1 MSANQA
7 RHRIVPDESGATTV
21 NRFWAAKELLDRAQ
35 PTGSP
40 RHMQQQASNRYL
52 SVGRV
57 GALAVSLGIGFA
69 LYTSATGVAFAAETG
84 SSSTGADGSDG
95 GQPEASDHDNKDDRA
110 GSAQNKESD
119 ENGADA
125 ADNAGGDDDDVTADV
140 DDNTGA
146 ELDGHG
152 SADEDEQEPGTAI
165 VDSDADEPQAG
176 FGGPDTPLRV
186 SGADKPGDHD
196 DAPTGPQD
204 ETPPPA
210 TVDTLVAEPP
220 ASIAPALEST
230 QPEGAIPPEAV
241 EVAVLAPVEESVEE
255 TEVIRMAVSNVISPL
270 LNTGNPIQS
279 ALTDT
284 LLAWVRRLINHT
296 FFNKTPVISEVT
308 TSEFLGTRMITINA
322 TDPNG
327 DPLTYEVVT
336 GPSKGVLVPGL
347 VAGTF
352 TYVPNPLELLGG
364 PYTETVKFRVRDD
377 SEHLTGVYGT
387 IQAFLE
393 NVARRLGLAKADTV
407 ETKEITFAVGTGDI
421 ELGLPPLVTASGG
434 KTYRLGSSGI
444 APITS
449 VSINDIDSDYVTGA
463 IVSVKTDDLLFSKF
477 IAGDKLSFTDTA
489 EITGVYDENTGV
501 LTLSGRATKAAYEA
515 ALESVTFTATQVVE
529 RFLGL
534 GFVGRTLSI
543 VVTDDTDVS
552 NSLFPA
558 RASVAVAKAARGAAP
573 TVTLSGTPTYPLGGS
588 GVAALQAVTINDADS
603 TMLSG
608 ATVTVKSS
616 ALFGSFI
623 SGDVLNFTDTAQI
636 IGSYDTSSGALTLTG
651 NATLAQY
658 KTALESVTF
667 TGTRPGGL
675 FNALQDRTVAV
686 TITDDTSLVSAAA
699 TASVKVANPAAPS
712 VSLSGAPTFILG
724 KPAVS
729 ALPSVTITDSDS
741 TTLSGAKVTVKTS
754 GLFGVFVSGDK
765 LNFVD
770 ANGITGNYNTSTGVL
785 TLSGNAT
792 VSQYKAAL
800 EAVTFSATQGGGLLG
815 ALSDR
820 TIVVTVTD
828 EISRTSDEALSSVNM
843 ANPVT
848 PSVSLSGTTTFVLG
862 YSNVVALPSVTISD
876 SDSPMLSGAK
886 VTVRKDDL
894 LFPDYVSG
902 DTLNFTNQNGISIVS
917 NTNGVLTLAGEATL
931 AHYKAALESITFSAT
946 QVIDGLLGGTVS
958 RNLTVTVTDE
968 LGLTSDAKT
977 GTVKVVRPTA
987 PSASVSGATP
997 TYTVGMA
1004 GVIVL
1009 PTVTITDSESTTLTK
1024 ATVTVRK
1031 NDFLFPD
1038 FVSGDKLNFT
1048 NQNGITGVYNTN
1060 TGVLTLTGT
1069 ASLANYT
1076 TALQSV
1082 TFTATQ
1088 VIDGLISGTVGRTIT
1103 FTVTDETN
1111 LTSDSSSASVNV
1123 VRSVAPTVSLAGGSQ
1138 TVVLGKT
1145 GVAVLPTVSITD
1157 SDSMVLTGAKVKV
1170 TAAPALI
1177 PVYISGDTF
1186 NFTGQNGI
1194 SIVSNSGGV
1203 LTLTGNATV
1212 AHYKAALES
1221 ITFSATSP
1229 GGLFGALLDRTFTVT
1244 VTDDSTATSNE
1255 VSRTVDVANP
1265 VLPTV
1270 SVSGPVPTF
1279 IIGKSTVT
1287 ALPTVTMSDSDSST
1301 LSKATVTVKTDDG
1314 IFSTV
1319 VGGDVL
1325 GFNNTNPWGIAGS
1338 YSNGVLTLTGNA
1350 SLANYTSAL
1359 QSVTFSATQNTANRA
1374 LTVTVT
1380 ATDDLNQA
1388 SDTASAT
1395 VKVAFPAPPTLSVS
1409 GATPTYL
1416 FGRSGVKLLP
1426 AVTIGD
1432 SDSVTLSGARVTV
1445 VGTILGIPSSFVSGD
1460 ALGFTNQNGISIAS
1474 NTNGV
1479 LTLTGTATLAQ
1490 YKTALESI
1498 TFSATQGGGAF
1509 GAFVDRAVTIT
1520 VTDETNRTSG
1530 EVSRSVKVDNPAPAT
1545 VSVSGST
1552 PTFLIG
1558 RAGVVALP
1566 SVTINDSDSAE
1577 IAGAKVSVKT
1587 DEFFPTVVAS
1597 DVLGFNNFNAWGI
1610 TGSYSGGVLA
1620 LTGTASVTN
1629 YQLALMSITFST
1641 SADTTDRKLTITVT
1655 GADDQGVASSEASR
1669 TVKVSTT
1676 VTPTVSP
1683 SGTTPTFYLTK
1694 SSPLIALP
1702 GVTVGDPDSPLL
1714 SGASVTVKAGSTV
1727 VGSDILT
1734 FNNSN
1739 AWGITGTF
1747 SNGVMSLTGS
1757 ASAAN
1762 YQAALQSITFAAT
1775 TNTTTR
1781 TLTVTVTSP
1790 DDTTSTATATA
1801 SIAVSNPVAP
1811 TVTLSGTD
1819 LIQLFGPSSTVIL
1832 DGAAR
1837 TVIGEAT
1844 INDPDSTTMS
1854 KAVVMVRTSGGSLI
1868 SSDALAFT
1876 PANGITVQSNTS
1888 GVLTL
1893 VGNATK
1899 AAYKAAL
1906 ESITLK
1912 VVDGGGLFGAP
1923 TGRTVSVTL
1932 TDELGSTGATST
1944 VSVSVNLF

>member
-7 RHRIVPDESGATTV
+7 RHRIARDESGAPTV
-21 NRFWAAKELLDRAQ
+21 NRFWAAKELLDLAQ

-40 RHMQQQASNRYL
+40 RHMQQASNRHL
-52 SVGRV
+52 CVGRV

-84 SSSTGADGSDG
+84 SSSTGADGSNG
-95 GQPEASDHDNKDDRA
+95 GQPQASDNDDNGEAER
-110 GSAQNKESD
+110 SAENKEGY
-119 ENGADA
+119 ENGDGET
-125 ADNAGGDDDDVTADV
+125 DNAGGEDDDDVTADV
-140 DDNTGA
+140 DENTGA
-146 ELDGHG
+146 EPDGIG
-152 SADEDEQEPGTAI
+152 PGDEDEQKLDAEI
-165 VDSDADEPQAG
+165 VDSDAHEPQVG
-176 FGGPDTPLRV
+176 SGSPDTPLGV
-186 SGADKPGDHD
+186 SGSDKTGDHD
-196 DAPTGPQD
+196 DIPTGPQD

-210 TVDTLVAEPP
+210 TVDTSVAEPP
-220 ASIAPALEST
+220 ASIAPAVEPT
-230 QPEGAIPPEAV
+230 EPEGGKAPETV
-241 EVAVLAPVEESVEE
+241 EVAFLAPVKESAQE
-255 TEVIRMAVSNVISPL
+255 TEVIRMAVSNVVSPL
-270 LNTGNPIQS
+270 LSTGNPIQS

-284 LLAWVRRLINHT
+284 LLAWVRRLISHT
-296 FFNKTPVISEVT
+296 FFNKTPVISGVT
-308 TSEFLGTRMITINA
+308 TSEFLGTRTITINA

-347 VAGTF
+347 IAGTF

-364 PYTETVKFRVRDD
+364 PYTETLKFRVRDD

-387 IQAFLE
+387 IQSFLE
-393 NVARRLGLAKADTV
+393 NVARWLGLAKADTV
-407 ETKEITFAVGTGDI
+407 ETKEITFTVGAGDI

-489 EITGVYDENTGV
+489 DITGVYDESTGV
-501 LTLSGRATKAAYEA
+501 LTLSGRATKAAYEV

-543 VVTDDTDVS
+543 VVSDDTGAS
-552 NSLFPA
+552 NSLFPG
-558 RASVAVAKAARGAAP
+558 RASLAVAKAAPSAAP
-573 TVTLSGTPTYPLGGS
+573 TLTLSGSPPY
-588 GVAALQAVTINDADS
+588 
-603 TMLSG
+603 
-608 ATVTVKSS
+608 
-616 ALFGSFI
+616 
-623 SGDVLNFTDTAQI
+623 
-636 IGSYDTSSGALTLTG
+636 
-651 NATLAQY
+651 
-658 KTALESVTF
+658 
-667 TGTRPGGL
+667 
-675 FNALQDRTVAV
+675 
-686 TITDDTSLVSAAA
+686 
-699 TASVKVANPAAPS
+699 
-712 VSLSGAPTFILG
+712 PTFILG

-729 ALPSVTITDSDS
+729 ALPSVIITDSDS
-741 TTLSGAKVTVKTS
+741 TTLSGATVTVRAS
-754 GLFGVFVSGDK
+754 GLLGTFVSGDK
-765 LNFVD
+765 LNF
-770 ANGITGNYNTSTGVL
+770 ANGNGILGSYNTGTGVL

-792 VSQYKAAL
+792 LAQYEAAL

-820 TIVVTVTD
+820 TIVVSVTD
-828 EISRTSDEALSSVNM
+828 EISRTSDEALASVKV

-862 YSNVVALPSVTISD
+862 YSHVVALPSVTISD

-917 NTNGVLTLAGEATL
+917 NTNGVLTLAGDATV
-931 AHYKAALESITFSAT
+931 AQYKAALESITFSAT

-958 RNLTVTVTDE
+958 RKLTVTVTDE

-977 GTVKVVRPTA
+977 GTARVVRPTA
-987 PSASVSGATP
+987 PSVSVSGATP
-997 TYTVGMA
+997 TYTVGKA
-1004 GVIVL
+1004 GVVVL
-1009 PTVTITDSESTTLTK
+1009 PTVTIADSESMTLTK

-1031 NDFLFPD
+1031 DDFLFSD
-1038 FVSGDKLNFT
+1038 VVSGDKLNFSD
-1048 NQNGITGVYNTN
+1048 QNGITGSYNTN

-1103 FTVTDETN
+1103 LTVTDETN
-1111 LTSDSSSASVNV
+1111 LTSDSFSASVNV
-1123 VRSVAPTVSLAGGSQ
+1123 VRSVAPTVSLSGGPQ

-1145 GVAVLPTVSITD
+1145 GAAVLPTVTITD
-1157 SDSMVLTGAKVKV
+1157 SDSNVLTGAKVKV

-1177 PVYISGDTF
+1177 PVHIAGDTF
-1186 NFTGQNGI
+1186 NFASQNGI
-1194 SIVSNSGGV
+1194 SIVSNSAGV

-1255 VSRTVDVANP
+1255 VSRAVNIANP

-1279 IIGKSTVT
+1279 VIGKSIVT

-1301 LSKATVTVKTDDG
+1301 LSKAIVTVKTDDG

-1325 GFNNTNPWGIAGS
+1325 GFNNTNPWGISGG

-1359 QSVTFSATQNTANRA
+1359 QSVTFSATQNTTDRV
-1374 LTVTVT
+1374 LTVAVT

-1426 AVTIGD
+1426 AVAIGD
-1432 SDSVTLSGARVTV
+1432 SDSATLSGARVTV

-1474 NTNGV
+1474 NMNGV

-1498 TFSATQGGGAF
+1498 TFSATEGGGVF

-1520 VTDETNRTSG
+1520 VTDEINRTSD

-1552 PTFLIG
+1552 PTYLIG

-1566 SVTINDSDSAE
+1566 SVTIKDSDSTE
-1577 IAGAKVSVKT
+1577 VAGAKVSVKT
-1587 DEFFPTVVAS
+1587 DEFFPSVVAG
-1597 DVLGFNNFNAWGI
+1597 DVLGFNNSNAWGI

-1641 SADTTDRKLTITVT
+1641 TADTADRRLTITVT
-1655 GADDQGVASSEASR
+1655 GADDQSVASSEASR
-1669 TVKVSTT
+1669 TVKVGTT

-1683 SGTTPTFYLTK
+1683 SGMTPTFYLTK

-1727 VGSDILT
+1727 VGSDVLA

-1811 TVTLSGTD
+1811 TVGLSGTD

-1844 INDPDSTTMS
+1844 INDPDSTLMS
-1854 KAVVMVRTSGGSLI
+1854 KAVVMVRTGGGSHI
-1868 SSDALAFT
+1868 ASDVLAFT
-1876 PANGITVQSNTS
+1876 AANGITMQSNTS

-1893 VGNATK
+1893 VGSATK

-1906 ESITLK
+1906 ESVTLK

-1944 VSVSVNLF
+1944 VAVSVNLF